1 MSVRGMNVT
10 LPPEQRDWLEARV
23 AEGHFDSID
32 EALSAAVA
40 DLMAIYGDDL
50 AWAKPYVDQ
59 ARASVERG
67 DGLAGE
73 DYFERL
79 GARVEALR
87 RR

>member
-1 MSVRGMNVT
+1 MNIT

-40 DLMAIYGDDL
+40 DLMAVYGDDMTS
-50 AWAKPYVDQ
+50 ATPFVDQ

-67 DGLAGE
+67 NVLSGE
-73 DYFERL
+73 EYFERL
-79 GARVEALR
+79 DARLESLR